1 MCVGR
6 IIFVRTLSE
15 VVFVVFFANFLYVC
29 CRINKPPTPHAG
41 EYDMIRRVDTKT
53 AELQL
58 FFDNSDIGSATQIHL
73 AVTDAHFNAGKPRDK
88 EVRLIC

>member
-1 MCVGR
+1 MLFFCKF
-6 IIFVRTLSE
+6 FV
-15 VVFVVFFANFLYVC
+15 LYY
-29 CRINKPPTPHAG
+29 RINKPPTPHAG

-88 EVRLIC
+88 EVRLVC